1 MAHSNRSKGMSSM
14 NYRGYTAR
22 IEFSEPDG
30 VFWGKVLGLAPSTS
44 ISFEGETV
52 AQLTQ
57 DFHSAVDFYI
67 ADCATSGKEP
77 LKPASGK
84 LMLRVAPEVHTA
96 ALIAAQAH
104 GLSLNQWAA
113 GVLQAAARR

>member
-1 MAHSNRSKGMSSM
+1 MSGMT
-14 NYRGYTAR
+14 YKGYTAR
-22 IEFSEPDG
+22 IEFDEQDG
-30 VFWGKVLGLAPSTS
+30 IFWGKVLGLPASTS
-44 ISFEGETV
+44 LTFEGETV

-57 DFHSAVDFYI
+57 DFHNAVDFYI
-67 ADCATSGKEP
+67 ADCAKAGKPP

-84 LMLRVAPEVHTA
+84 LMLRVPPEVHSA

-113 GVLQAAARR
+113 RALQAAARA

>member
-1 MAHSNRSKGMSSM
+1 MAHSTRGKSMSSM
-14 NYRGYTAR
+14 NYKGYTAR
-22 IEFSEPDG
+22 IEFSETDG

-52 AQLTQ
+52 VQLTQ
-57 DFHSAVDFYI
+57 DFHNAVDFYI
-67 ADCATSGKEP
+67 ADCAKSGKEA

-113 GVLQAAARR
+113 VVLQAAARG

>member
-1 MAHSNRSKGMSSM
+1 MSSM
-14 NYRGYTAR
+14 NYKGYTAR
-22 IEFSEPDG
+22 IEFSEDDG
-30 VFWGKVLGLAPSTS
+30 VFWGKVLGLPAATS

-52 AQLTQ
+52 AHLVQ

-67 ADCATSGKEP
+67 ADCAKSGKAA

-84 LMLRVAPEVHTA
+84 LMLRVAPEVHSA
-96 ALIAAQAH
+96 ALIAAQAS

-113 GVLQAAARR
+113 KALQQATHR

>member
-1 MAHSNRSKGMSSM
+1 MSSM
-14 NYRGYTAR
+14 NYKGYTAR
-22 IEFSEPDG
+22 IEFSETDG

-52 AQLTQ
+52 AQLTK
-57 DFHSAVDFYI
+57 DFHNAIDFYI
-67 ADCATSGKEP
+67 ADCAKSGKEA

-96 ALIAAQAH
+96 ALIAAQAR

-113 GVLQAAARR
+113 GVLQAAARG